1 MADKT
6 QAQIELG
13 QKAKNLLDNEL
24 LNKWWQQAE
33 KNLFEQ
39 FKKVSI
45 TDRDALL
52 ELKALVD
59 AQQSM
64 KNDFTRYVAMGNA
77 AKAKVQNPAG
87 KAWIASQYPL
97 SKKEAIADIIID
109 NSSTLHNLKITVEN
123 TWKNI

>member
-77 AKAKVQNPAG
+77 AKAKVQN
-87 KAWIASQYPL
+87 K
-97 SKKEAIADIIID
+97 
-109 NSSTLHNLKITVEN
+109 
-123 TWKNI
+123 

>member
-45 TDRDALL
+45 TDRDSLL

-77 AKAKVQNPAG
+77 AKAKVQN
-87 KAWIASQYPL
+87 K
-97 SKKEAIADIIID
+97 
-109 NSSTLHNLKITVEN
+109 
-123 TWKNI
+123 

>member
-1 MADKT
+1 MTDKT

-45 TDRDALL
+45 TDRDSLL

-77 AKAKVQNPAG
+77 AKAKVQN
-87 KAWIASQYPL
+87 K
-97 SKKEAIADIIID
+97 
-109 NSSTLHNLKITVEN
+109 
-123 TWKNI
+123 

>member
-1 MADKT
+1 MTDKT

-77 AKAKVQNPAG
+77 AKAKVQN
-87 KAWIASQYPL
+87 K
-97 SKKEAIADIIID
+97 
-109 NSSTLHNLKITVEN
+109 
-123 TWKNI
+123 

>member
-1 MADKT
+1 MSKNPLPRKRF
-6 QAQIELG
+6 ELG

-59 AQQSM
+59 AQQS
-64 KNDFTRYVAMGNA
+64 
-77 AKAKVQNPAG
+77 
-87 KAWIASQYPL
+87 
-97 SKKEAIADIIID
+97 
-109 NSSTLHNLKITVEN
+109 
-123 TWKNI
+123 